1 MRARG
6 LDGAPVRRES
16 AVKFLRASRPVL
28 LGLVLVG
35 CTVGPD
41 FRQPRPWAPND
52 FAALHRHVPAGP
64 PAASLPVPAPPDP
77 AWWNIFGDRELSA
90 IEARIARSNLSVR
103 EATYRLAQSR
113 AQRQVTAAALYP
125 SLNGTSS
132 YMYEKLPNRLVQRGL
147 DQALKGINPQS
158 IGGVPLTAGDL
169 AAAHA
174 YAGEARIPP
183 VDLWQDAIDAS
194 YQVDLW
200 GSVRRSVE
208 AAAAQVEQSADA
220 RRSSLISAEAEA
232 ARDYVQLRS
241 LQAQLA
247 IQNSNAQSDAHT
259 LILTQQRY
267 TGGLTTDL
275 DVENARA
282 QLAST
287 QSAIPTLNSQVSEQ
301 INALSLLLGEPP
313 QALAS
318 ELETSAPVPPVPPL
332 VPVGLPSDLVL
343 RRPDV
348 RQAAAA
354 LHAATAEIGVAI
366 AAFYPQVTLTG
377 NLDEISLQ
385 FRDLFTWESHGFS
398 LGPSITLPLFSG
410 GRLRGQLRLDRAEQ
424 AEAAVSYE
432 QAVLQAWHDV
442 DNALTAYAAEQLRR
456 DRLRTSVEAAQRALT
471 LAGDQYAHGLV
482 NFLNVLDAQ
491 RTLLTA
497 QQQLVGSTANVSS
510 DLVQLYTALGGGWEE
525 VFPAAGGYPDHIETA
540 SAAKSTAVP

>member
-1 MRARG
+1 MISDAG
-6 LDGAPVRRES
+6 I
-16 AVKFLRASRPVL
+16 PVL
-28 LGLVLVG
+28 LLSVLLAG

-41 FRQPRPWAPND
+41 FAPPRPWAPAD
-52 FAALHRHVPAGP
+52 YAALHRHVPDLT

-77 AWWNIFGDRELSA
+77 AWWNIFADRELNA
-90 IEARIARSNLSVR
+90 IEARVARSNLSVR
-103 EATYRLAQSR
+103 EATFRLAQSR
-113 AQRQVTAAALYP
+113 AQRQVAAAALYP
-125 SLNGTSS
+125 SLNGTGS
-132 YMYEKLPNRLVQRGL
+132 YTREKLPNRLVQRGI
-147 DQALKGINPQS
+147 DEGLKGINPLS
-158 IGGVPLTAGDL
+158 IGGVPLTGGDL

-174 YAGEARIPP
+174 YAGEVQIPS
-183 VDLWQDAIDAS
+183 VDLWRDAIDAS
-194 YQVDLW
+194 YEVDLW

-208 AAAAQVEQSADA
+208 AAGAQVEQSADA

-247 IQNSNAQSDAHT
+247 IQNSNAQSAAHT
-259 LILTQQRY
+259 LTLTQQRF

-287 QSAIPTLNSQVSEQ
+287 QSGIPTLQSEASQE

-318 ELETSAPVPPVPPL
+318 ELETASPIPPVPPR
-332 VPVGLPSDLVL
+332 VPVGLPSELVL

-348 RQAAAA
+348 REAAAA
-354 LHAATAEIGVAI
+354 LHAATAEVGVAI

-442 DNALTAYAAEQLRR
+442 DNALTAYAGEQHRR
-456 DRLRTSVEAAQRALT
+456 DALTNSVGAAQRAFA
-471 LAGDQYAHGLV
+471 LAEDQYAHGLV
-482 NFLNVLDAQ
+482 TFLNVLDAQ
-491 RTLLTA
+491 RTLLGA
-497 QQQLVGSTANVSS
+497 QQQLVGSTGNVSS
-510 DLVQLYTALGGGWEE
+510 DLVQLYTALGGGWED
-525 VFPAAGGYPDHIETA
+525 VFPAGAPSYPSRIEMASTGKGG
-540 SAAKSTAVP
+540 S